1 MPIYSL
7 ENGVFDSEATALLGK
22 AFEAA
27 CEELRFPKDK
37 SVREL
42 VAERVIAAARRGEL
56 DPLRLQ
62 SAAVVGFSRSGVD
75 RKLTCPPDAYAISNS
90 T

>member
-7 ENGVFDSEATALLGK
+7 EDGVFDSEATALMGK

-27 CEELRFPKDK
+27 CEELHFPKEK

-42 VAERVIAAARRGEL
+42 VARRIIAAARRGEL
-56 DPLRLQ
+56 DPLRLR
-62 SAAVVGFSRSGVD
+62 SAAVVGCPTVRLLSG
-75 RKLTCPPDAYAISNS
+75 S
-90 T
+90 